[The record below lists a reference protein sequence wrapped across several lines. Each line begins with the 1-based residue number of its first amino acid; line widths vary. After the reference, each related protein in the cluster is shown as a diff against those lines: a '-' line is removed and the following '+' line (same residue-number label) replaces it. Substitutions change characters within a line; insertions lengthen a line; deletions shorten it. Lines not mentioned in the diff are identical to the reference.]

1 MLRGGLLI
9 LSLLMV
15 TIILPAQVQ
24 EINNT
29 VDTSVV
35 VRKDGLTYRY
45 VLDFHEK
52 FGYRLTLTVSNSDE
66 IISEH
71 SSFLP
76 YPVYRFAVGDIDDDG
91 VDEMFL
97 GVIKSTRSDPVV
109 RKRFFSY
116 TLDSGYIIPL
126 WLGTSIGYE
135 LHDFKVI
142 HIEGKA
148 YIQSLEGDSEHG
160 YSMGLYRWGSFGP
173 DRIKYTKKEM
183 TKNEAY
189 KLFFR

>member
-1 MLRGGLLI
+1 MIRGALLI

-15 TIILPAQVQ
+15 TIVLPPRVP
-24 EINNT
+24 EMKNI
-29 VDTSVV
+29 VDTSILVQ
-35 VRKDGLTYRY
+35 KEGLTYRY
-45 VLDFHEK
+45 TLDFHEK
-52 FGYRLTLTVSNSDE
+52 FGYRLTATVSNSDE
-66 IISEH
+66 ILSEH

-116 TLDSGYIIPL
+116 TLDGGYIIPL

-142 HIEGKA
+142 HIEEKA
-148 YIQSLEGDSEHG
+148 YIQSLEGDSKHG
-160 YSMGLYRWGSFGP
+160 YFMGLYRWGSFGP

-189 KLFFR
+189 TLFFR